1 MSRDDL
7 ILMGRQL
14 NSIKVAQAL
23 SALTQIPLTHT
34 LTLRLSAGGC
44 VCAELDIPKEIM
56 LSLSGQA
63 AVTIIQYIR
72 LATDCQILD
81 ISRISYHNQSD
92 KNMYI
97 HKVPQRSPISFWYV
111 QKTDPNMQYYFSSVL
126 TYRAWAVAE

>member
-97 HKVPQRSPISFWYV
+97 HKVPQRDKSARRSTHEHFGSFV
-111 QKTDPNMQYYFSSVL
+111 CGGLQHVIAMPNFVPN
-126 TYRAWAVAE
+126 